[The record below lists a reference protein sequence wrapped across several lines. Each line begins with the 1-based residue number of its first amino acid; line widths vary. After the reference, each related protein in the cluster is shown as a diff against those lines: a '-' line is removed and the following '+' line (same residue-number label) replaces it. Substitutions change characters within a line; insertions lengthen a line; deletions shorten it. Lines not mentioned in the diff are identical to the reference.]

1 MRRND
6 FLSKNNIKNKNKLN
20 DTEPDYRYYFIC
32 FIICAVFLFLFA
44 VRIHVDVL
52 SGKSLN
58 LFSSSNGL
66 YADWF
71 LYCKEMLFVATA
83 VIILLYFIGEKIF
96 PDNPCRHNPILTK
109 QAHTPVSLMGL
120 YLLMSVISATFSE
133 NKDVVLFGVC
143 TEYEGISII
152 LAYGVLFFAG
162 YNYFTGNKVRQFYKR
177 AFFFLIVVTV
187 ILALFEYTVKP
198 LLELSFMKYI
208 IAPAKYRSVA
218 ESLKITDTFREA
230 VLMFFNSNYM
240 GGFCTIIFPV
250 SVYYIISTEKNIS
263 KIICGIVS
271 AACFIT
277 VIMSNSTAA
286 LYVTLAELL
295 FLVVFLTAK
304 RVIKLKSLI
313 LIISAFAI
321 LSGGISIASGNEFVD
336 NIIKSFTNTGT
347 YSETEKSFR
356 LDSIQISGNDI
367 YFRSKDSEYKIT
379 APVKQGEILNISGGE
394 NTLYTL
400 AKTDN
405 NTISVHDIELDSD
418 FTVILRNGII
428 YLDVGYMS
436 TIDFAVTS
444 EAVKLIVQN
453 KILLDKIPV
462 SPFNDTCLADFYRF
476 ATGRGY
482 IWINTLP
489 ILKDCFIIGK
499 GAGNFPF
506 CFVQNEIVG
515 LAGTNGSY
523 RIIVDKPHNWYMQIA
538 VTSGIPAMLAVLIL
552 FGRFGI
558 SCFRSFIMTDY
569 EKLTADK
576 NKYFLLCLF
585 TGLCG
590 FMVIGLVNDSSVTV
604 NPFFWLNFG
613 VAMCWNDN
621 IRKENCQ

>member
-1 MRRND
+1 MNC
-6 FLSKNNIKNKNKLN
+6 
-20 DTEPDYRYYFIC
+20 TEPDYRYYFTC
-32 FIICAVFLFLFA
+32 FVICAVFSFLFA

-52 SGKSLN
+52 SGKSLE
-58 LFSSSNGL
+58 LFSNSNGL

-71 LYCKEMLFVATA
+71 LYCKEVLFIAIA

-96 PDNPCRHNPILTK
+96 PDNPCKHNPIFTK
-109 QAHTPVSLMGL
+109 QAHIPVVLMGF
-120 YLLMSVISATFSE
+120 YLLMSVISAIFSE
-133 NKDVVLFGVC
+133 NKDVVLLGVC
-143 TEYEGISII
+143 TEYEGISMI
-152 LAYGVLFFAG
+152 LAYGVLFYAG
-162 YNYFTGNKVRQFYKR
+162 YNYFTGNKIRQFYKK
-177 AFFFLIVVTV
+177 AFFLLIVVT
-187 ILALFEYTVKP
+187 ILLASFEYIVKP
-198 LLELSFMKYI
+198 LLELPFMKYI
-208 IAPAKYRSVA
+208 IAPEKYRSIA
-218 ESLKITDTFREA
+218 ESLEITDTFREA

-250 SVYYIISTEKNIS
+250 SVYYIISTEKKVS
-263 KIICGIVS
+263 KILCGIVC
-271 AACFIT
+271 AACFMT

-304 RVIKLKSLI
+304 KIIKLKSLI
-313 LIISAFAI
+313 LTISAFVI
-321 LSGGISIASGNEFVD
+321 LAGGISIASGNEFID
-336 NIIKSFTNTGT
+336 NIIKSFTNAGT
-347 YSETEKSFR
+347 YTETEKSFR
-356 LDSIQISGNDI
+356 LDSIQISGNNI
-367 YFRSKDSEYKIT
+367 CFRNHNSEYTIT
-379 APVKQGEILNISGGE
+379 APTQQGEILNISGGE

-400 AKTDN
+400 EKADN
-405 NTISVHDIELDSD
+405 NTIHVHDIDSDSD

-453 KILLDKIPV
+453 KVLLDKIPV
-462 SPFNDTCLADFYRF
+462 SPFNDTWLADFYSF

-489 ILKDCFIIGK
+489 VLKDCFIIGK

-538 VTSGIPAMLAVLIL
+538 VTSGIPAMLAILIL

-558 SCFRSFIMTDY
+558 SCFRSFIKTDY
-569 EKLTADK
+569 EKLNADK

-590 FMVIGLVNDSSVTV
+590 FMIIGLTNDSSVTV
-604 NPFFWLNFG
+604 NPFFWFNFG